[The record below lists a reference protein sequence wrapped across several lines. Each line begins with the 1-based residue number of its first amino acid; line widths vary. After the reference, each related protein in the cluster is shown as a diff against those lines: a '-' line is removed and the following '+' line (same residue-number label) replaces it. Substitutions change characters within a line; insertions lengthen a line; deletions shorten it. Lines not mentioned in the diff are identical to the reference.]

1 MTKKPIQFAI
11 FIGRGLPKD
20 APASFMDWGF
30 VTLDGDGNLVD
41 TESLPP
47 DADMGAY
54 KMGGIALLVGK
65 QNYLPTWGENTDK
78 LTSAVA
84 SENFAH
90 TRMQEQIDQW
100 LEQGIQGDA
109 LHDAVKEAK
118 GLITLKDVGL
128 DPDIELPK
136 DEVKNG

>member
-1 MTKKPIQFAI
+1 
-11 FIGRGLPKD
+11 
-20 APASFMDWGF
+20 MDWGF
-30 VTLDGDGNLVD
+30 VTVDSDGNLVD
-41 TESLPP
+41 TDTLPE

-54 KMGGIALLVGK
+54 KMGGIALNVGQ
-65 QNYLPTWGENTDK
+65 QNYLPTWFEDNSK
-78 LTSAVA
+78 LIAAIA

-90 TRMQEQIDQW
+90 PRMQDQINQW

-128 DPDIELPK
+128 DPDTALPIEENK
-136 DEVKNG
+136 GG